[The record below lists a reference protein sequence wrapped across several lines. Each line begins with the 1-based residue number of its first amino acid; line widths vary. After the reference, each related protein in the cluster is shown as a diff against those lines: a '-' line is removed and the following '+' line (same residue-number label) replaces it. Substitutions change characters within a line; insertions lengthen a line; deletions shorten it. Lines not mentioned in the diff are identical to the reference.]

1 MVTLQEWLN
10 NQCSTQ
16 EDKNNL
22 KRIAVTTEKIDK
34 DQLKNSEEFAGG
46 KVFYLDENEAKK
58 IEGGELR
65 FIRIH

>member
-16 EDKNNL
+16 ENKNNL

-34 DQLKNSEEFAGG
+34 DQLKNLEEFAGG

-58 IEGGELR
+58 IEGGR
-65 FIRIH
+65 WWSC